1 MHRAVNQAPPVEHVG
16 PLLEMA
22 QETHLLEEFQVI
34 RTGTA
39 IHALDATVVP
49 RAQPRPGR
57 TN

>member
-1 MHRAVNQAPPVEHVG
+1 
-16 PLLEMA
+16 MA

-34 RTGTA
+34 GDV
-39 IHALDATVVP
+39 HGQDATVVP